1 VHVHAS
7 DDDRAALARCVGDVD
22 RFAAEVWGRA
32 ALLCRSSSGEGFGDL
47 FGLEAVDSLLTST
60 VLRLPSFRLVQ
71 DGAPLDPGRYTRRM
85 RLGGRWI
92 DDVADPAKVSARFGE
107 GATLVLQ
114 GLHRYWLPLARFCRA
129 LERALGHAVQANAY
143 VTPAGAQGLGLHAD
157 DHDVFTLQVL
167 GSKAWTA
174 YAPEADPA
182 AGASPVLDTEVAP
195 GDTMYLPRGARHS
208 ARTTESPSIHLTIGV
223 LGTSWSAVL
232 DAALAS
238 VEAEVGLER
247 PLPFGWA
254 GDEAGFSTAVGLWL
268 REAAAALAS
277 VDAGAVAAAVRRGA
291 PDRRGPLPVGS
302 FSSLVR
308 LAWLSDA
315 TVLRRREGAVAEV
328 VPEGDLVALVL
339 ADRTL
344 RMPAA
349 LEPVLRA
356 VVSASGSTGGV
367 RGADLGDGVLDEAG
381 RQVLLRRLA
390 REGLLEAVG

>member
-22 RFAAEVWGRA
+22 HFAAAVWGRA

-71 DGAPLDPGRYTRRM
+71 DGTPLDPGRYTRRM

-92 DDVADPAKVSARFGE
+92 DDVADPAKVSARFSE

-114 GLHRYWLPLARFCRA
+114 GLHRYWLPLARFCRS

-174 YAPEADPA
+174 YAPEEDPA
-182 AGASPVLDTEVAP
+182 AGASPVLDIEVSP

-232 DAALAS
+232 DAALAT

-254 GDEAGFSTAVGLWL
+254 GDEAGFSRAVEVWL

-349 LEPVLRA
+349 LEPVLRV
-356 VVSASGSTGGV
+356 VVSASS
-367 RGADLGDGVLDEAG
+367 A
-381 RQVLLRRLA
+381 
-390 REGLLEAVG
+390 